1 MSGGG
6 LIGGDAE
13 AEVRAAAANLVAAF
27 GAHDTDRY
35 FAAFAEDATF
45 LFPAEPRFLATRA
58 EYEERWRAWEADG
71 FRVLDC
77 RTSDTDVR
85 LVGEGMALLTHRVR
99 TRLRVKGA
107 GEPAEQGAGKAA
119 GEEEELRERETV
131 VFRRAP
137 DGRWLVIH
145 EHLSPE
151 P

>member
-107 GEPAEQGAGKAA
+107 GE
-119 GEEEELRERETV
+119 EEELRERETV

>member
-1 MSGGG
+1 M
-6 LIGGDAE
+6 
-13 AEVRAAAANLVAAF
+13 RAAAANLVAAF

-35 FAAFAEDATF
+35 FAAFTEEATF
-45 LFPAEPRFLATRA
+45 LFPTEPQLLATRA
-58 EYEERWRAWEADG
+58 EYEEWWRAWEADG

-77 RTSDTDVR
+77 RTSDTKVR

-99 TRLRVKGA
+99 TRLRVTGA
-107 GEPAEQGAGKAA
+107 GETAGHTAGEAA

>member
-6 LIGGDAE
+6 LISGDTE

-71 FRVLDC
+71 FRVLGC

-85 LVGEGMALLTHRVR
+85 LVGEGMAVLTHRVR
-99 TRLRVKGA
+99 TRLLVKGTA
-107 GEPAEQGAGKAA
+107 ELAEQGAA
-119 GEEEELRERETV
+119 EEEELRECETV